1 MYSYFPV
8 SGTRITRRDFLRL
21 LGYGVTAI
29 TGAAFFR
36 HTTLGDPMKLS
47 APLASAQ
54 SLGSW
59 TLGQNTSIV
68 AIHAA
73 LLPNGKIF
81 YLAGSGFHGGQ
92 KKGPFEARILD
103 PINGSEKNLQQADDL
118 FCIGQCQLQNGNI
131 LIAGGTLMYDTDVD
145 NCNGAWHGLNA
156 AYELDVSSESL
167 LKVSSMAHGRWYPTC
182 VTLSDGQVFVANGFD
197 EYGIHNR
204 LVEVYDP
211 NSKSWTKS
219 FDPATGSTYCVGQ
232 SQEADCPGA
241 GSLCYG
247 GPNNGVA
254 PNVGIY
260 PRAHLMPS
268 GLVVTCGGSREAA
281 VRTWAPSTGAWRAVA
296 TTSMRRDYGT
306 SFLLPLNNTVS
317 ERGKILVVGG
327 SPTSGS
333 QATTTAE
340 IIDFNAGTST
350 APIVRFVASISKRRK
365 YLLPIILP
373 DGKCV
378 IFAGSEQGVSVPVY
392 IPEMFDA
399 QTETWTS
406 LAAASVPRVYH
417 GVALL
422 LADGRVWTA
431 GSTPNRATWE
441 LRIEIFAPAY
451 YFEMRPAISGS
462 PAVGDYGGTIVIPT
476 LDALNINS
484 VSLLRL
490 GCTTHHYD
498 TDIRLIWLQI
508 LDRSSN
514 SITVSAPINPN
525 IAPPGYYMIHILDTN
540 NVPSAGKIIAIP
552 GADTG
557 ADTIPPAKVLGLTV
571 TPISG
576 SQLSL
581 AWTAN
586 TEPDLAHYNV
596 YRGTTAGF
604 SVNPATDTPLAQPTT
619 NSYSNTGLT
628 ESTTY
633 YYKVA
638 AVDTS
643 GNIGILSDEGSGT
656 TLDTIFYNV
665 TIPGNSSGE
674 LKAGG
679 NIRAGEEANTVSS
692 LIIGKSLKS
701 WKIRLR
707 KRGSPSGN
715 VTAKVRRR
723 SDDAIIATFNETFN
737 SATFSTYFAEFIFT
751 LSTPHTIAHG
761 DKIMIEYNGA
771 PAIDIEAWGEDKF
784 NGSNTRRIKYDTT
797 YIGFNSQDVTG
808 TMSS

>member
-1 MYSYFPV
+1 M

-21 LGYGVTAI
+21 LGYGVAAI
-29 TGAAFFR
+29 AGAALFR
-36 HTTLGDPMKLS
+36 PAILWGPMKLS
-47 APLASAQ
+47 VPLASAQ

-59 TLGQNTSIV
+59 SLGQNTSIV

-81 YLAGSGFHGGQ
+81 YLAGSGFHGGR
-92 KKGPFEARILD
+92 KNGPFEARILD
-103 PINGSEKNLQQADDL
+103 PNNGSEKNLQQAEDL
-118 FCIGQCQLQNGNI
+118 FCIGQCRLQNGNVF
-131 LIAGGTLMYDTDVD
+131 LAGGTLMYDTDVD
-145 NCNGAWHGLNA
+145 NCNGGWHGLNS
-156 AYELDVSSESL
+156 AYELDVSSELL
-167 LKVSSMAHGRWYPTC
+167 LKVSSMGHGRWYPTC
-182 VTLSDGQVFVANGFD
+182 VTLSDGKVFVANGFD

-211 NSKSWTKS
+211 NSQSWTKR

-232 SQEADCPGA
+232 SQETVCPGA
-241 GSLCYG
+241 GSICYG

-268 GLVVTCGGSREAA
+268 GFVVTCGGSREAA
-281 VRTWAPSTGAWRAVA
+281 VRTWDPSTGAWRAVA

-327 SPTSGS
+327 SPTAGS
-333 QATTTAE
+333 LATTTAE

-350 APIVRFVASISKRRK
+350 SPVVRFVASINKGRK

-373 DGKCV
+373 NGKCV
-378 IFAGSEQGVSVPVY
+378 IFGGSEQGLSVYVY
-392 IPEMFDA
+392 IPEMFDS

-406 LAAASVPRVYH
+406 LAAASVPRSYH

-441 LRIEIFAPAY
+441 LRTEIFAPAY
-451 YFEMRPAISGS
+451 YFETRPAISGS
-462 PAVGDYGGTIVIPT
+462 PTVGDYGGTIVIPT

-490 GCTTHHYD
+490 GSSTHHYD

-508 LDRSSN
+508 VGRTSN
-514 SITVSAPINPN
+514 SITVSAPINARL
-525 IAPPGYYMIHILDTN
+525 APPGYYMIFILN
-540 NVPSAGKIIAIP
+540 GSEVPSVARIIKIP
-552 GADTG
+552 GSGTG
-557 ADTIPPAKVLGLTV
+557 GDITPPAQVTGLAV
-571 TPISG
+571 TPVS
-576 SQLSL
+576 STQLNL

-586 TEPDLAHYNV
+586 TEPDLGNYNI
-596 YRGTTAGF
+596 YRGTAAGF
-604 SVNPATDTPLAQPTT
+604 AVIPGTTTPVGQPTT
-619 NSYSNTGLT
+619 NSFSDTGLT
-628 ESTTY
+628 ASTTY

-638 AVDTS
+638 AVDTT
-643 GNIGILSDEGSGT
+643 GNIGPLSTESSGT
-656 TLDTIFYNV
+656 TASGAVIFYNV

-674 LKAGG
+674 LRTGG

-701 WKIRLR
+701 WKVRLR

-723 SDDAIIATFNETFN
+723 SGDAIIATFNETFN
-737 SATFSTYFAEFIFT
+737 SATFSTSFTEFTFT

-761 DKIMIEYNGA
+761 DKIMVEYNGA
-771 PAIDIEAWGEDKF
+771 PAIDIEAWAVDKF
-784 NGSNTRRIKYDTT
+784 DGSNTRRIKYDTA

-808 TMSS
+808 TMSSA